1 MRISKLNSLI
11 VLVVLIGTHSA
22 FSQNDPYR
30 TKLET
35 QLTSTSHD
43 TTRAR
48 IYIELAEY
56 ITEEDEWM
64 SYNQKA
70 LKLANNHLQSAE
82 GKEYLFYLKIKAHA
96 IGNLGYYYD
105 NHGNM
110 SKSIDYYFESL
121 RLYDA
126 AKYEPGKAAILGNL
140 GVIYTNRGDYKEALD
155 YLDQALKLK
164 LKYEPNNV
172 AKNYINLGTCLEGKG
187 DVNKALDYYF
197 KALRAAENIGDNYD
211 VSTASNNIGTWYFTR
226 RNYTLAKPYL
236 KRAIDLSLLGEDE
249 VGAAWIMANLSSC
262 YIAEKKYDSSR
273 VYLSMASEIAK
284 RSPYPALMQNLAEKH
299 FMYYMA
305 TGNYKN
311 AVQELQISEQMKDSM
326 DNVGAQKTALR
337 QKLEYD
343 YNLEQT
349 AQKLKREEEK
359 KREAQRFYFILG
371 GLVLSAL
378 FALFIYNRLRI
389 TKNQKR
395 VIESQKLAVEQQKI
409 IIEEKNGEIMDSI
422 NYAKRVQDA
431 ILPALHHFSDNFEDY
446 FLVYLPKDIVA
457 GDFYWCYTTD
467 THIYFAVADCTG
479 HGVPGALVSVVCA
492 NALERAVKVAPKAST
507 GELLDLV
514 SNYVVEQF
522 AKEGAEVKDG
532 MDIGFCCIDRKKT
545 TVHFSGAFN
554 PCVIVRNGELI
565 ELKGDRRPIGKFI
578 DETKFTT
585 HQFNVQK
592 GDWIYLYTD
601 GFQDQFGGAEG
612 KKYKSSVFKNLLL
625 AHANE
630 AGEKQA
636 EHYKNEISTWRG
648 DLEQLDDVCIMGVKI

>member
-1 MRISKLNSLI
+1 M
-11 VLVVLIGTHSA
+11 LIGAHIA

-48 IYIELAEY
+48 IYIDLAEY
-56 ITEEDEWM
+56 ISEEEDWM
-64 SYNQKA
+64 SYNRKA
-70 LKLANNHLQSAE
+70 LKLANGHLKSAE
-82 GKEYLFYLKIKAHA
+82 GKERLFYVKIKAHA

-105 NHGNM
+105 EHGNM

-121 RLYDA
+121 RLYDE
-126 AKYEPGKAAILGNL
+126 AKDESGKAAILGNL
-140 GVIYTNRGDYKEALD
+140 GIIYTNRGDYVEALD

-164 LKYEPNNV
+164 LKYDPDNV

-187 DVNKALDYYF
+187 DLKRALDYYF
-197 KALRAAENIGDNYD
+197 MALKAAEKVNDNYD
-211 VSTASNNIGTWYFTR
+211 VSIASNNIGTWYFTR
-226 RNYTLAKPYL
+226 RNYALAKPYL
-236 KRAIDLSLLGEDE
+236 KRAVDLSLLENDE
-249 VGAAWIMANLSSC
+249 SGAAWIMANLSSC
-262 YIAEKKYDSSR
+262 YVAERNYDSSIF
-273 VYLSMASEIAK
+273 YLSKASEIAE
-284 RSPYPALMQNLAEKH
+284 RSPYPALIQNLAEKH

-305 TGNYKN
+305 IGDYKN

-343 YNLEQT
+343 YNLEKT
-349 AQKLKREEEK
+349 EEKLKREEEK
-359 KREAQRFYFILG
+359 KREEQRFYFILV
-371 GLVLSAL
+371 GLILSAF

-389 TKNQKR
+389 TKNQKK
-395 VIESQKLAVEQQKI
+395 VIESQKLAVEQQKV

-431 ILPALHHFSDNFEDY
+431 ILPSLHHFSDSFEDY

-492 NALERAVKVAPKAST
+492 NALERAVKAVPKAST

-514 SNYVVEQF
+514 TEYVIEQF

-532 MDIGFCCIDRKKT
+532 MDIGFCCIDREKT
-545 TVHFSGAFN
+545 TIHFSGAFN

-578 DETKFTT
+578 DDTKFTT
-585 HQFNVQK
+585 HEFNVQK

-601 GFQDQFGGAEG
+601 GFQDQFGGTDG

-625 AHANE
+625 AQAHE
-630 AGEKQA
+630 TGEKQA